1 MVHTFI
7 RINMGN
13 QLTNSCI
20 YKIKLSA
27 TTFKIKTRKK
37 ISTSIILVKYYII
50 QHIFKQTNPF
60 SKKRHFKKICLTQQ
74 SFLSTVRYRQ
84 KYRSENDYIS
94 IQKT

>member
-37 ISTSIILVKYYII
+37 YQL
-50 QHIFKQTNPF
+50 
-60 SKKRHFKKICLTQQ
+60 Q
-74 SFLSTVRYRQ
+74 SF
-84 KYRSENDYIS
+84 
-94 IQKT
+94 

>member
-1 MVHTFI
+1 MHLQ
-7 RINMGN
+7 N
-13 QLTNSCI
+13 
-20 YKIKLSA
+20 KIICNNIQNKN
-27 TTFKIKTRKK
+27 KKK
-37 ISTSIILVKYYII
+37 ISTSIILINYYII

-94 IQKT
+94 IQKP